1 MSKWIQR
8 FFVLGVLMHATVGH
22 AQYQR
27 GSSNGNFIGM
37 SASGFSGVSRF
48 FDLNPDANDGPE
60 SQYITSSDTQF
71 ASAPSTGTVGTGT
84 NITNPVWDDGRQ
96 YTLRMDTSASARLGV
111 LKAFASV
118 IYDPDEDYQG
128 EGGTTLFAGSNGAA
142 SFVDILTVTGAG
154 PRVRFDV
161 DLKLDGSGKNAS
173 SATQGMTIE
182 ALPGANLQLISYSLL
197 GIGATAFTQVAE
209 CETTIGT
216 SVFAGNRICSGQ
228 ASMTL
233 AEDESRGFDI
243 RTRYTFEATAGSAV
257 WLSKNIGASASGP
270 DSGMNLSNTGV
281 FVGLSGA
288 DLTGVVSQ
296 QAGAL
301 RSVDGHFS
309 YEEVH
314 ALGVTA
320 AVPEPAEWALML
332 AGTALVAGFA
342 RRRQGQLASRRLALM
357 KRRTC

>member
-8 FFVLGVLMHATVGH
+8 FIVLGVLMHATVGH
-22 AQYQR
+22 AQYQQ
-27 GSSNGNFIGM
+27 GSSNGNFTGM

-71 ASAPSTGTVGTGT
+71 ASAPSTGPVGTKT

-96 YTLRMDTSASARLGV
+96 YMLRMDTSASARLGV
-111 LKAFASV
+111 LKAAASV
-118 IYDPDEDYQG
+118 NYDPNEDYQG
-128 EGGTTLFAGSNGAA
+128 EGGTTLFAGNNGAA

-161 DLKLDGSGKNAS
+161 DFKLDGSGKNAS

-197 GIGATAFTQVAE
+197 GIGATAFTQFAE
-209 CETTIGT
+209 CETTMGT
-216 SVFAGNRICSGQ
+216 SVFAGNRVCSALASITLGQ
-228 ASMTL
+228 DGNA
-233 AEDESRGFDI
+233 AFDI

-257 WLSKNIGASASGP
+257 WLSKTIGAGASGP
-270 DSGMNLSNTGV
+270 DSGMNLSNTGI

-314 ALGVTA
+314 ALSVTA

-332 AGTALVAGFA
+332 AGSALVAGFA
-342 RRRQGQLASRRLALM
+342 RRRQRQPRNAS
-357 KRRTC
+357 